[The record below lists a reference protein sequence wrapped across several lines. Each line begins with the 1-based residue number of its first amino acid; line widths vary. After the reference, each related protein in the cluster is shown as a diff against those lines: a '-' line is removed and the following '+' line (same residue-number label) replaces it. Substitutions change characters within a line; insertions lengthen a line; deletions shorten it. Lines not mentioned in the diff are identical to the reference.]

1 LGPLTPEPLVPP
13 IHSPNPQVNRMNTI
27 SSPILF
33 DSKLLHDPKLMPPSD
48 RKAAMVMDING
59 CIAECNL
66 AATDL
71 LGRQP
76 ESLVGQNVSDVL
88 PGLPFSQETPGYNLA
103 YVGMNHALDAW
114 KKQIA
119 RTPSGGSIDVEIVIY
134 IIKRGCKCLIALFLR
149 RPTFTALHA

>member
-1 LGPLTPEPLVPP
+1 M
-13 IHSPNPQVNRMNTI
+13 Q
-27 SSPILF
+27 
-33 DSKLLHDPKLMPPSD
+33 PSD

-59 CIAECNL
+59 CIA
-66 AATDL
+66 
-71 LGRQP
+71 
-76 ESLVGQNVSDVL
+76 
-88 PGLPFSQETPGYNLA
+88 GYNLA